1 MNPMMQKHIN
11 KQEGAPASSQQASNK
26 PEIIGLENVDLRQAA
41 KIDLKNL
48 EPGQGGYT
56 FTWLGAVKFQGQ
68 YGHYYLVGVQDQN
81 GSIFKFFGNTQINKM
96 IDNREAPFNQPGTR
110 FFIECKLKPGM
121 KYKTKDGSERE
132 AKGYTYNIAVL

>member
-1 MNPMMQKHIN
+1 MNPMMQNRIN
-11 KQEGAPASSQQASNK
+11 NQEGGATPSQQDPNK
-26 PEIIGLENVDLRQAA
+26 PEIIGLEGVDLRQVA

-56 FTWLGAVKFQGQ
+56 FTWLGAVKLQGQ

-81 GSIFKFFGNTQINKM
+81 GSVFKFFGNVQITKM
-96 IDNREAPFNQPGTR
+96 IDNKEEPFNQLGTK

-121 KYKTKDGSERE
+121 TYKTKDGDDKE